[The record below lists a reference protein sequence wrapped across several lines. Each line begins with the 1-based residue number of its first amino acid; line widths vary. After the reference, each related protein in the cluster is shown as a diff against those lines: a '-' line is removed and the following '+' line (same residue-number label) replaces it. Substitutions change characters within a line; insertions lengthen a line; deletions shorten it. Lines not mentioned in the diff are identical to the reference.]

1 MSVVVLASHAYTG
14 SSRFRAR
21 VSSDRLAE
29 VRKASSQR
37 FMTVAVLVVALFC
50 TYAAIRTLIGGV
62 NSWWLWFLA
71 AAAQFGAVALAQP
84 VAGAAARLDNGFIG
98 AASIVLRVAALGGF
112 VAAGWAVVWVSRE
125 RKPDKDPVA
134 PRRTSDRH

>member
-1 MSVVVLASHAYTG
+1 MSVVVLASHAYAG

-50 TYAAIRTLIGGV
+50 T
-62 NSWWLWFLA
+62 
-71 AAAQFGAVALAQP
+71 
-84 VAGAAARLDNGFIG
+84 
-98 AASIVLRVAALGGF
+98 
-112 VAAGWAVVWVSRE
+112 
-125 RKPDKDPVA
+125 
-134 PRRTSDRH
+134 